1 MSSSRLSLIALSL
14 LFIGSVSY
22 AQESSSNAKKGSAAK
37 NNTNSA
43 NSSTTA
49 STAAATPLIMATDPG
64 YRLSV
69 GDEITMNVHGED
81 DMSTAERIDKKGT
94 VRIPYVNEITLADK
108 TVREAE
114 NFIEQVLVERKLFKK
129 PLVSITVRDYA
140 TNEVTLTGRGVRQG
154 VFPLPKE
161 VASIEI
167 VELMTRYGGFTPNA
181 KSNDVKVYH
190 KDETGREQV
199 TSVDVEAMM
208 ENRKNAP
215 KSFPIYPGDR
225 IYVDERLF

>member
-1 MSSSRLSLIALSL
+1 MSTSRLTILSLAVLIAGTVTACAAPDNSN
-14 LFIGSVSY
+14 
-22 AQESSSNAKKGSAAK
+22 SSNK
-37 NNTNSA
+37 NVG
-43 NSSTTA
+43 A
-49 STAAATPLIMATDPG
+49 STSGASTSGATTSSPLIMATDPG
-64 YRLSV
+64 YRLSL
-69 GDEITMNVHGED
+69 GDEITINVHGEQ
-81 DMSTAERIDKKGT
+81 DMSTAQRIDKKGA
-94 VRIPYVNEITLADK
+94 VRIPYVNEVNLADK

-114 NFIEQVLVERKLFKK
+114 GYVEQLLVERKLLKK
-129 PLVSITVRDYA
+129 PLVNITVRDYA

-167 VELMTRYGGFTPNA
+167 VELMTRYGGFSANA

-190 KDETGREQV
+190 KDETGREKV

-208 ENRKNAP
+208 ENRKNAL

>member
-1 MSSSRLSLIALSL
+1 MRPSLLALSSLALLLIAS
-14 LFIGSVSY
+14 STN
-22 AQESSSNAKKGSAAK
+22 AQETNTSGKTVPGSSK
-37 NNTNSA
+37 NSQ
-43 NSSTTA
+43 
-49 STAAATPLIMATDPG
+49 STAATAPLIMATDPG
-64 YRLSV
+64 YRLSA
-69 GDEITMNVHGED
+69 GDEITISVHGEE
-81 DMSTAERIDKKGT
+81 DMSTAERIDKAGT
-94 VRIPYVNEITLADK
+94 VRIPYIKEISLADK

-114 NFIEQVLVERKLFKK
+114 NYIEQVLIERKLFKK

-161 VASIEI
+161 VSSIEI

-181 KSNDVKVYH
+181 KSNDVKVYR
-190 KDETGREQV
+190 KDESGREQV

>member
-1 MSSSRLSLIALSL
+1 MRSSRLSLIALSGL
-14 LFIGSVSY
+14 LISTAVY
-22 AQESSSNAKKGSAAK
+22 AQDNAATGKTNAASK
-37 NNTNSA
+37 NSA
-43 NSSTTA
+43 SKDSSA
-49 STAAATPLIMATDPG
+49 PLIMATDPG
-64 YRLSV
+64 YRLSL
-69 GDEITMNVHGED
+69 GDEISIGVHGED

-94 VRIPYVNEITLADK
+94 IRLPYVNEITLADK

-114 NFIEQVLVERKLFKK
+114 NYIEQVLIERKLFKK

-167 VELMTRYGGFTPNA
+167 VELMTRYGGFTANA

-208 ENRKNAP
+208 ENRKNAL